1 MKQAVVQNLSGKPIP
16 LPEIKKVVPVG
27 NVDSQW
33 LVPYDIAIR
42 YHPHQ
47 LRIVHVFDPDVPIQP
62 KTVEEIKQ
70 EIKEEVKKEVYV
82 QVKEENKTRVEQA
95 EKKVEK
101 LEKKLRG
108 RPRLKGVKVDRERLK
123 QKKEEEK
130 LEKINGKNSDE

>member
-1 MKQAVVQNLSGKPIP
+1 MKQAVVQNLCGVPLP

-33 LVPYDIAIR
+33 LVPYDTAIK
-42 YHPHQ
+42 YSPHQ
-47 LRIVHVFDPDVPIQP
+47 LRIVYVFDPDVIIQP

-82 QVKEENKTRVEQA
+82 QVKEENKTKVEQA

-108 RPRLKGVKVDRERLK
+108 RPRLRGVKVDRERLQK
-123 QKKEEEK
+123 KKEEEQMEK
-130 LEKINGKNSDE
+130 LNGKDSDD